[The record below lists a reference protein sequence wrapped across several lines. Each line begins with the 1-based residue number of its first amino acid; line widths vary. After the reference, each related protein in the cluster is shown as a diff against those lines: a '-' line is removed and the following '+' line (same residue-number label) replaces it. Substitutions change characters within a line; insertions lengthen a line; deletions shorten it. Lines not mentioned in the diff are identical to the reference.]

1 MDASQESCRNL
12 FDCSCD
18 ELNEL
23 TMLAK
28 KAGAWG
34 SRLTGQFSLNLDR
47 SGYCTDVRDYLHSVG
62 AGWGG
67 CTVSLVTEA
76 EVPSFIAQVAK
87 SYGPYQGLDKAELE
101 QVIFATKPG
110 SGACGKQSEMYVL

>member
-1 MDASQESCRNL
+1 MFE
-12 FDCSCD
+12 CSCKELD
-18 ELNEL
+18 EL
-23 TMLAK
+23 TSLAK

-34 SRLTGQFSLNLDR
+34 SRLT
-47 SGYCTDVRDYLHSVG
+47 G

-76 EVPSFIAQVAK
+76 DVPAFIEAVSK
-87 SYGPYQGLDKAELE
+87 EYGPYKGLDKAALE

-110 SGACGKQSEMYVL
+110 SGAGGESHSYETSCSRS